1 MADGSHYNSHYGE
14 PTWGSKVLV
23 MTFSVAVAFMAGW
36 LVLALLLRES
46 DAPVT
51 MADREVPAMAT
62 KQPPRVAA
70 PAVVSRALVAAS
82 QLLSPKAD
90 PVAPTG
96 SVPSTPPPNVAPVT
110 PDASVA
116 AAPAAAAPAAS
127 TAAAPSAP
135 ATSAPAAA
143 APAAAMR
150 LASLPPVPVVSP
162 PETVP
167 AAQPGS
173 AVAADKVAVG
183 DIYAPVT
190 NKITEEDPV
199 ALPEVV
205 PLPPHRPHFAGVPLP
220 RPRPQIP
227 EDTQARAE
235 PQTLV
240 DFLTNG
246 WQ

>member
-1 MADGSHYNSHYGE
+1 MADSSHYGE

-51 MADREVPAMAT
+51 MADREVPAMPT

-82 QLLSPKAD
+82 HLLSPKAD

-96 SVPSTPPPNVAPVT
+96 SVPSTPPPDVAPVT
-110 PDASVA
+110 PDPV
-116 AAPAAAAPAAS
+116 AAAAPAAPA
-127 TAAAPSAP
+127 TPALATSAP
-135 ATSAPAAA
+135 ATSAPATP
-143 APAAAMR
+143 APAASMQ

-190 NKITEEDPV
+190 NKITEDDPV
-199 ALPEVV
+199 TPPEVV
-205 PLPPHRPHFAGVPLP
+205 PLPPHRPRFAGVPLP

-227 EDTQARAE
+227 EETQARAE

-246 WQ
+246 WR

>member
-1 MADGSHYNSHYGE
+1 MADSSHYGE
-14 PTWGSKVLV
+14 PTWGSKVLI

-36 LVLALLLRES
+36 LVLALLLRQS
-46 DAPVT
+46 DPATAV
-51 MADREVPAMAT
+51 ADREVPAMQT

-70 PAVVSRALVAAS
+70 QAAITRSLVAAS

-90 PVAPTG
+90 PVEPTA
-96 SVPSTPPPNVAPVT
+96 SVPSTPPPNVAPLPLQAPET
-110 PDASVA
+110 PATA
-116 AAPAAAAPAAS
+116 AAPAAPAAPA
-127 TAAAPSAP
+127 
-135 ATSAPAAA
+135 
-143 APAAAMR
+143 MQ
-150 LASLPPVPVVSP
+150 LASLPPVPVVLP

-167 AAQPGS
+167 AAQPG
-173 AVAADKVAVG
+173 AAIAADKVAVG

-199 ALPEVV
+199 TPPDVV

-227 EDTQARAE
+227 EETARAE
-235 PQTLV
+235 PQTLM

-246 WQ
+246 WR

>member
-1 MADGSHYNSHYGE
+1 MADSSHYYGE
-14 PTWGSKVLV
+14 PTWASKVLI

-36 LVLALLLRES
+36 LVLALLLRQS
-46 DAPVT
+46 DSTVAMV
-51 MADREVPAMAT
+51 DRDIPAMAT

-70 PAVVSRALVAAS
+70 PAAVTRALVAAS

-90 PVAPTG
+90 PVEPTA

-110 PDASVA
+110 PDAPV
-116 AAPAAAAPAAS
+116 AAAAPAA
-127 TAAAPSAP
+127 
-135 ATSAPAAA
+135 
-143 APAAAMR
+143 MQ

-167 AAQPGS
+167 AAQPG
-173 AVAADKVAVG
+173 AAEAADKVAVG
-183 DIYAPVT
+183 DVYAPVT
-190 NKITEEDPV
+190 NKITEEDRV

-227 EDTQARAE
+227 EETARAE

-246 WQ
+246 WR

>member
-1 MADGSHYNSHYGE
+1 
-14 PTWGSKVLV
+14 

-51 MADREVPAMAT
+51 MADREVPAMPT

-82 QLLSPKAD
+82 QLLSPKVD

-96 SVPSTPPPNVAPVT
+96 SVPSTPPPDVAPVT
-110 PDASVA
+110 PNAPVAAAAPAPSAPAA

-127 TAAAPSAP
+127 
-135 ATSAPAAA
+135 
-143 APAAAMR
+143 APAAAMQ

-162 PETVP
+162 PDTVP
-167 AAQPGS
+167 AAPPGS

-183 DIYAPVT
+183 DIYAPVI
-190 NKITEEDPV
+190 NKITEDDPV
-199 ALPEVV
+199 APPEVV

-227 EDTQARAE
+227 EETQARAE

-246 WQ
+246 WR

>member
-1 MADGSHYNSHYGE
+1 MADSSHYGE

-36 LVLALLLRES
+36 LVLALVLRES
-46 DAPVT
+46 DAPAT
-51 MADREVPAMAT
+51 MADHREVPAMAT

-96 SVPSTPPPNVAPVT
+96 SVPSAPPPNVAPVT
-110 PDASVA
+110 PDAAPVA
-116 AAPAAAAPAAS
+116 AAAAPAS
-127 TAAAPSAP
+127 P
-135 ATSAPAAA
+135 AVPAVPA
-143 APAAAMR
+143 APAPAMQ

-173 AVAADKVAVG
+173 AVAPEKAAVG

-190 NKITEEDPV
+190 NKMTEDDPV
-199 ALPEVV
+199 AAPEVV
-205 PLPPHRPHFAGVPLP
+205 PLPPRRPHFAAVPLP

-227 EDTQARAE
+227 EEQVRAE

-246 WQ
+246 WR

>member
-1 MADGSHYNSHYGE
+1 MADSSHYGE

-46 DAPVT
+46 DTPPT
-51 MADREVPAMAT
+51 MADREVPAMPT

-70 PAVVSRALVAAS
+70 PAAISRALVAAS

-96 SVPSTPPPNVAPVT
+96 SVPSTPPPDVAPV
-110 PDASVA
+110 PPNAKVAA
-116 AAPAAAAPAAS
+116 AAPAAAAP
-127 TAAAPSAP
+127 P
-135 ATSAPAAA
+135 APAAA
-143 APAAAMR
+143 APAVAAPAAAMQ

-173 AVAADKVAVG
+173 AVAADKVG

-190 NKITEEDPV
+190 NKVTEDDPV
-199 ALPEVV
+199 APPEVV
-205 PLPPHRPHFAGVPLP
+205 PLPPHRPHFAGVPMP

-227 EDTQARAE
+227 EETARAE

-246 WQ
+246 WR

>member
-1 MADGSHYNSHYGE
+1 MADSSHYGE

-46 DAPVT
+46 DPTTA

-70 PAVVSRALVAAS
+70 QAAVSRALVAAS
-82 QLLSPKAD
+82 HLLSPKAD
-90 PVAPTG
+90 PVEPTA
-96 SVPSTPPPNVAPVT
+96 SVPAAPPPNMAPMT
-110 PDASVA
+110 P
-116 AAPAAAAPAAS
+116 AAPAAAA
-127 TAAAPSAP
+127 AP
-135 ATSAPAAA
+135 ASA
-143 APAAAMR
+143 MQ

-167 AAQPGS
+167 AAQPG
-173 AVAADKVAVG
+173 AAVG
-183 DIYAPVT
+183 DVYAPVT
-190 NKITEEDPV
+190 NKITEDDPV
-199 ALPEVV
+199 ELPEVI
-205 PLPPHRPHFAGVPLP
+205 PLPPHRPHFVAVPLP
-220 RPRPQIP
+220 RPRPQVP
-227 EDTQARAE
+227 EEQQARAE

-246 WQ
+246 WR

>member
-1 MADGSHYNSHYGE
+1 MADSSHYGE

-36 LVLALLLRES
+36 LVLALLLRQS
-46 DAPVT
+46 DSTVATV
-51 MADREVPAMAT
+51 DREVPAMPT

-70 PAVVSRALVAAS
+70 PAAVSRALVAAS

-96 SVPSTPPPNVAPVT
+96 SVPSAPPPNVAPVT
-110 PDASVA
+110 PDTPVA
-116 AAPAAAAPAAS
+116 AAVPAVPTAPA
-127 TAAAPSAP
+127 P
-135 ATSAPAAA
+135 A
-143 APAAAMR
+143 MQ

-167 AAQPGS
+167 AAQPGA

-183 DIYAPVT
+183 DVYAPVS
-190 NKITEEDPV
+190 NKITEDDPV
-199 ALPEVV
+199 EPPEVI
-205 PLPPHRPHFAGVPLP
+205 PLPPHRPHFAAVPLP

-227 EDTQARAE
+227 EETQARAE

-246 WQ
+246 WR

>member
-1 MADGSHYNSHYGE
+1 MANSHYGE
-14 PTWGSKVLV
+14 PTWGSKVLI

-36 LVLALLLRES
+36 LVLALLLRQS
-46 DAPVT
+46 DSTVT
-51 MADREVPAMAT
+51 MADREVPAMPT

-70 PAVVSRALVAAS
+70 PAAVTRVLVAAS

-90 PVAPTG
+90 PVEPTA

-110 PDASVA
+110 PDAPVA
-116 AAPAAAAPAAS
+116 AAGPAAPAAPA
-127 TAAAPSAP
+127 
-135 ATSAPAAA
+135 
-143 APAAAMR
+143 MQ

-173 AVAADKVAVG
+173 AVASDKVAVG
-183 DIYAPVT
+183 DVYAPVT
-190 NKITEEDPV
+190 NKMTEDDAV
-199 ALPEVV
+199 APAEVV
-205 PLPPHRPHFAGVPLP
+205 PLPPHRPHFAAVPLP

-227 EDTQARAE
+227 EEQVRAE

-240 DFLTNG
+240 DFLTGG
-246 WQ
+246 WR